1 MLKALFAAL
10 LSSAQ
15 QLHEE
20 LLMPPM
26 SQGRKQVLFGLALIG
41 CLGVGAAGMFLLI
54 KPSASEQTQ
63 LMPAVER
70 PTKLSKTDADTSLI
84 TRLIPSSEIRGVEKV
99 EMGQGTWMWEIDMLA
114 DKANPKTA
122 GFVYLSADGTKILNG
137 PLMDKRSR
145 IMSLPDEPTS
155 GQAPHEYTEDE
166 SREAQGQQAPS
177 PQQSPSAQSGASADA
192 IAQKVKRAAAQREVF
207 LSGIEQL
214 PYMSTSKGSHP
225 IYVLFDPLCTAC
237 AKLYKQHKAIAE
249 AYDAEFRWIPIF
261 NNEQSYPLSALL
273 RKTYEEN
280 PTRGLEMLDQ
290 MLSKTWKAE
299 EHFADIAAL
308 TEGDYGLV
316 KPAAAVYLAITREIP
331 GIGTPYVMFKNN
343 QGLAE
348 AFGGV
353 PYSTDW
359 ASLKALK

>member
-1 MLKALFAAL
+1 
-10 LSSAQ
+10 
-15 QLHEE
+15 
-20 LLMPPM
+20 
-26 SQGRKQVLFGLALIG
+26 
-41 CLGVGAAGMFLLI
+41 MFLLTAP
-54 KPSASEQTQ
+54 KQATM
-63 LMPAVER
+63 LPADEVA
-70 PTKLSKTDADTSLI
+70 TKSHKSDADTSLI
-84 TRLIPSSEIRGVEKV
+84 SRLIPSSEIRAVEKI

-145 IMSLPDEPTS
+145 IMSLP
-155 GQAPHEYTEDE
+155 QDE
-166 SREAQGQQAPS
+166 SGASQSSHADTEEQEARDAQSAQASS
-177 PQQSPSAQSGASADA
+177 PQSSPASQSSASADA
-192 IAQKVKRAAAQREVF
+192 IAQKVKRATAQREVF

-214 PYMSTSKGSHP
+214 PYISTSKGSHP

-273 RKTYEEN
+273 RKTYEES

-331 GIGTPYVMFKNN
+331 GVGTPYVMFKNN

-359 ASLKALK
+359 ASLKALN